1 MSRIFEA
8 LKKSTLEAGAAA
20 APAPELEVG
29 IGPPTMESDVAPSM
43 ELENCLPLTIHA
55 NGQARLV
62 AYTDERSIGAE
73 KYRVLASRIRHLRNK
88 KEFSTVLVTSSMKGE
103 GKSVT
108 TANLALTFAKQVR
121 HQTLIVDCDFRCPTL
136 HNLLGVDAV
145 PGIADWWNED
155 VPLNKILRKHPELP
169 LWFLAAGHVPDQ
181 PLSILQSQKFADLI
195 TKVGGLF
202 RWVVIDSP
210 PLTPMADSSVLSQLA
225 ESVLLVVRQGITAT
239 KALNSAMD
247 SFERKKLLGVV
258 INESSTSEHRY
269 YDQYYK

>member
-8 LKKSTLEAGAAA
+8 LKKSTSEAGAAA
-20 APAPELEVG
+20 VPAPELEVE
-29 IGPPTMESDVAPSM
+29 IGRSTMESVDAPSM
-43 ELENCLPLTIHA
+43 EVENCLPLAIHA

-108 TANLALTFAKQVR
+108 TANLALTFSKQVR

-136 HNLLGVDAV
+136 HDLLGVDAG
-145 PGIADWWNED
+145 PGLADWWSED
-155 VPLNKILRKHPELP
+155 LPLNKVLRKHPELP
-169 LWFLAAGHVPDQ
+169 LWFLAAGRIPDQ
-181 PLSILQSQKFADLI
+181 PLSILQSQKFADLM
-195 TKVGGLF
+195 TKLGGLF

-225 ESVLLVVRQGITAT
+225 ESVLLVVRQGITAV
-239 KALNSAMD
+239 KVLNVAMD

-258 INESSTSEHRY
+258 VNESSTSEHRY